1 MTASHLNTSKYSPPC
16 RICPGIVISTWGKV
30 LLSILLL
37 SVLII
42 VPVGCG
48 SQSSRQVVSTSSN
61 TTQQQSTGQLT
72 YVAIGA
78 SDTFGI
84 GTDDPYDQN
93 WATQLALKLGPRYHL
108 INLGVPSIV
117 THRALTTEL
126 PVALDA
132 HPDLVTIWL
141 AVNDIADHVP
151 VNSYSQDL
159 DQMLGRLQAAVP
171 HVHIAVANVP
181 DLRLLPYFYSQNSI
195 DLRALQ
201 AEVQAYN
208 TAIASMVARHHAIL
222 VDLYQQNYDIQ
233 THPEYV
239 SGDGLH
245 PTVIGY
251 ARIADVFYQALQE
264 NQD

>member
-1 MTASHLNTSKYSPPC
+1 MTSNHFNRAKYPL
-16 RICPGIVISTWGKV
+16 RIYSGIAVRIWAKV
-30 LLSILLL
+30 VLSILLL
-37 SVLII
+37 GLL
-42 VPVGCG
+42 VPFLVGCG
-48 SQSSRQVVSTSSN
+48 LQAGGQAVSTGSS

-117 THRALTTEL
+117 IHRALTTEL

-141 AVNDIADHVP
+141 AVDDIANNVP

-159 DQMLGRLQAAVP
+159 DQMLSRLHAVVP
-171 HVHIAVANVP
+171 HVRIAVANVP
-181 DLRLLPYFYSQNSI
+181 DLTLLPYFYSQNSI
-195 DLRALQ
+195 DLQALRT
-201 AEVQAYN
+201 EVQAYDR
-208 TAIASMVARHHAIL
+208 AIASIVARHHAIL
-222 VDLYQQNYDIQ
+222 VDLYQHNYDILN
-233 THPEYV
+233 HPEYI
-239 SGDGLH
+239 SSDGLH
-245 PTVIGY
+245 PTAIGY

-264 NQD
+264 NQG